1 MSYSKREQQQLKN
14 RYGEWAV
21 VTGAS
26 SGIGKEIALR
36 LGEAGFSLL
45 LVARNQ
51 GPLKHLAN
59 ELKERYATESITLA
73 ADLSTAEGIQ
83 AVLTES
89 AMHPVGLLVAAAG
102 FGSSGPLLEQD
113 LATERNMLAVNC
125 NAVLWM
131 SHAFGKRFVA
141 QGRGGIIL
149 FGSLVGFQGV
159 PYSAHYAATKAYVQS
174 LAEGL
179 HHELHSTGVDVL
191 AAAPGPVASGFA
203 ARASMN
209 MGQAL
214 TPEQVGIPIL
224 KALGRR
230 VTVLPGWLTK
240 VLVRS
245 LHLMPRAWRVRV
257 MQSIMQNMHSPQH

>member
-1 MSYSKREQQQLKN
+1 MGYSKREQQRLKK

-51 GPLKHLAN
+51 GALKRLSI
-59 ELKERYATESITLA
+59 ELQQRYPIKAVTLV
-73 ADLSTAEGIQ
+73 ADLATAEGVQ

-89 AMHPVGLLVAAAG
+89 AAYPVGLLVAAAG

-125 NAVLWM
+125 DAVLWM

-149 FGSLVGFQGV
+149 FGSLVGFQGA
-159 PYSAHYAATKAYVQS
+159 PYSANYAATKAYVQS

-179 HHELHSTGVDVL
+179 HHELRPAGVDVL

-214 TPEQVGIPIL
+214 TPEQVGVPIL

-230 VTVLPGWLTK
+230 TTVLPGWLTK
-240 VLVRS
+240 FLVRS

-257 MQSIMQNMHSPQH
+257 MQAIMRGMHSPNH